1 MSRRR
6 YAPPTI
12 LNVGA
17 GIPDGPGWSVPWTRQ
32 GCRVLRNSY
41 AFAPVRRS
49 TTPGTARRHTQVP
62 PYEWDGSLFGV
73 RGKRESRRP
82 PPREGWGRRL
92 WGRRKR
98 PRGLRHL
105 RMALWTT
112 GDFAR
117 SGGRVFR
124 WLRPAGIS
132 PRARGDQRLCLWKPR
147 FFEKNR
153 VKLLILG
160 ALGVTAYYA
169 GTPKSLPR
177 WYPASPWA

>member
-82 PPREGWGRRL
+82 PPRQRVADGGFGAVGNGPGDCAICGWRYGRL
-92 WGRRKR
+92 
-98 PRGLRHL
+98 
-105 RMALWTT
+105 
-112 GDFAR
+112 
-117 SGGRVFR
+117 
-124 WLRPAGIS
+124 GIS
-132 PRARGDQRLCLWKPR
+132 PAAAGGCFAGCGQREFRPVRGATKGSA
-147 FFEKNR
+147 FGNR
-153 VKLLILG
+153 DFLKKIE
-160 ALGVTAYYA
+160 
-169 GTPKSLPR
+169 
-177 WYPASPWA
+177 

>member
-49 TTPGTARRHTQVP
+49 TTPSTARRHTQVP

-117 SGGRVFR
+117 CGGRVFR
-124 WLRPAGIS
+124 WLRPAGVS
-132 PRARGDQRLCLWKPR
+132 RLARRGYFARCGGRPGAPPPGPLR

-153 VKLLILG
+153 VKLLTFGLYKTEV
-160 ALGVTAYYA
+160 L
-169 GTPKSLPR
+169 
-177 WYPASPWA
+177 